1 MADARRE
8 RPIRKMVSFSE
19 AEWERAEARMTV
31 ANDRSF
37 DTFARRA
44 CLESEVKVVRQAF
57 DPQELR
63 AELARVGNN
72 VNQIARLANIE
83 QESTSEQVRAV
94 KGLLRE
100 IQSVILE
107 EFRRIE

>member
-1 MADARRE
+1 
-8 RPIRKMVSFSE
+8 
-19 AEWERAEARMTV
+19 MTV

-37 DTFARRA
+37 DSFARRA

-100 IQSVILE
+100 IQTVILE

>member
-19 AEWERAEARMTV
+19 AEWERVEARMTV

-37 DTFARRA
+37 DSFSRRA

-100 IQSVILE
+100 IQTVILE

>member
-1 MADARRE
+1 MIATD
-8 RPIRKMVSFSE
+8 S
-19 AEWERAEARMTV
+19 
-31 ANDRSF
+31 SF
-37 DTFARRA
+37 DSFARRS

-72 VNQIARLANIE
+72 VNQIARQANVE
-83 QESTSEQVRAV
+83 QASTEEQVRAV
-94 KGLLRE
+94 KTLLRD
-100 IQSVILE
+100 IQTVILE

>member
-1 MADARRE
+1 MVDARRE

-19 AEWERAEARMTV
+19 AEWERVEARMTV

-37 DTFARRA
+37 DSFARRA
-44 CLESEVKVVRQAF
+44 CLESEVKVVRRAF

>member
-1 MADARRE
+1 MADAGRE

-19 AEWERAEARMTV
+19 AEWERVEARMTI
-31 ANDRSF
+31 AKDRSF
-37 DTFARRA
+37 DSFARRA
-44 CLESEVKVVRQAF
+44 CLDSEVKVVRQSF

-72 VNQIARLANIE
+72 VNQIARQANIE
-83 QESTSEQVRAV
+83 EAATADQVHAV

-100 IQSVILE
+100 IQKVILE